1 MKNSEAKEEMNE
13 GERGSRIVAICFFC
27 VCVFGERE
35 RAWDNVFLWLF
46 LECFSGKSFY
56 YV

>member
-13 GERGSRIVAICFFC
+13 GERGSRIVAICFFFLC
-27 VCVFGERE
+27 VCFERE

-46 LECFSGKSFY
+46 LGCFSGKGFY